1 MEKLTKHEQDGI
13 WKLLCHIH
21 KKEVV
26 QCILETLGEKNWSR
40 GILSSCSSYLTEKQ
54 EEMFESFGGDYSSE
68 EIDAILHN
76 DDINYEIAEKLRGQG
91 VTHYLYENEDYL
103 NEIREGKIVCEGID
117 VEDIK
122 DEIAIGEN
130 EEDEEDHT
138 ESGHAKDV
146 EFEYKGNIL
155 KGRFHWTDG
164 GVSWSLQIP
173 EGTLLYPIMWRDPDF
188 TDEEAE
194 SMAKKG
200 LKNLWW
206 LYNEILTHKD
216 EILKV
221 IPPCIKMEQEIK
233 AIQQKIHELKK
244 SQEEGVI
251 SKNDYREAL
260 RHLAEQRSSIYMD
273 LLELFDDTMRKIIQV
288 DTTYFDSNK
297 EMIYK
302 ILGINI

>member
-1 MEKLTKHEQDGI
+1 MEKLTKHELNGM

-21 KKEVV
+21 NKEVV
-26 QCILETLGEKNWSR
+26 QCILETLGKENWSR
-40 GILSSCSSYLTEKQ
+40 DVLSSSFDYLTEEQ
-54 EEMFESFGGDYSSE
+54 EGIFESLGGDYSSE
-68 EIDAILHN
+68 EIDEHLDIDSINHEISEIL
-76 DDINYEIAEKLRGQG
+76 KKQG

-173 EGTLLYPIMWRDPDF
+173 EGILLYPIMWRDPDF

-221 IPPCIKMEQEIK
+221 LPPCIKMEREIK
-233 AIQQKIHELKK
+233 AIQQKNHELKK
-244 SQEEGVI
+244 SHEEGVI